1 MPKIILYFCGGLDYN
16 HAVRQMVWRSN
27 TRRFLMRSIFFAL
40 AIAVSVATTYAGT
53 PTPADDTASVLK
65 TTTAQS
71 APAPVVQATDC
82 EEARV
87 VKIAPWQVRR
97 LNRVADRQEV
107 REAKNCCKDSCSCK
121 DDCCQKPKTLVLESR
136 RKEKCDCCCK

>member
-1 MPKIILYFCGGLDYN
+1 LPKIILYFCG
-16 HAVRQMVWRSN
+16 VW
-27 TRRFLMRSIFFAL
+27 TIIMLFAEWFGVQTTGDFLMRSIFAAL

-53 PTPADDTASVLK
+53 PTPADDTVSVLK
-65 TTTAQS
+65 TTTVQS
-71 APAPVVQATDC
+71 AAPVVQATVC

-87 VKIAPWQVRR
+87 VKLAPWQVRR
-97 LNRVADRQEV
+97 LNRVADRQEA